1 MFSRALMERVNSG
14 RGVAMIV
21 DLRERNRLDISNE
34 HERVDLAGL
43 ASSRQMKSPTDYAR
57 MKHLGGEA
65 RNVSF

>member
-34 HERVDLAGL
+34 HESA
-43 ASSRQMKSPTDYAR
+43 
-57 MKHLGGEA
+57 
-65 RNVSF
+65 